1 MHGCGRL
8 KIEPPLFNS
17 CTQRLGEYFKM
28 KMWHR
33 KMSPLTSKCQTGQD
47 DWATMGEMFVFSWL
61 HHLLYIP
68 LTTVLYECIVRTKL
82 YGEWLWGNWMRPAV
96 RWWDCEFVRLI
107 RWGRLCHPP
116 RHKLLVSHRINN
128 LTRLAHL
135 YGPPLYWGHS
145 GQERVTPDPADT
157 EEGVCR
163 AAVGQGRTLSGG

>member
-1 MHGCGRL
+1 MVVEGWKLNHPCL
-8 KIEPPLFNS
+8 I

-145 GQERVTPDPADT
+145 GQERVTADT